1 MTKDLKTM
9 KQLSDEALL
18 DEVRRRMSLSEK
30 TIQEQQDML
39 QEMQRLN
46 ARLEQSEALKSH
58 FISNIKNEI
67 NNPLA
72 SILALT
78 QNIVEKQ
85 SSLPADVLRN
95 LKLIYNEA
103 HALDFQMANIMTAAE
118 IEAGQVMPQWV
129 EVGVSKVLEQVI
141 QSFET
146 IREKKGVPVRV
157 TGDEQVQFVTD
168 GRYFRIILANL
179 VSNAI
184 KFTPGNDAVV
194 INLRMTGEQ
203 LVISVTNAGSG
214 IAQDDIARIFDR
226 FTQLDTG
233 TVKKYQ
239 GHGLGL
245 SVIKSLVELLDG
257 SIAVT
262 MQEPGVT
269 FTIVLPVK
277 SSDEGFSAL
286 LGGDGSEILFDEAF

>member
-1 MTKDLKTM
+1 M
-9 KQLSDEALL
+9 KELSDEALL
-18 DEVRRRMSLSEK
+18 NEVRRRMSLSEK
-30 TIQEQQDML
+30 TILEQQDML

-46 ARLEQSEALKSH
+46 ARLEQSEAMKSH

-78 QNIVEKQ
+78 QTIVDKQ
-85 SSLPADVLRN
+85 SSLPADVQRN

-103 HALDFQMANIMTAAE
+103 YALDFQMTNIMTAAE
-118 IEAGQVMPQWV
+118 IEAGQVTPQWV
-129 EVGVSKVLEQVI
+129 EVSVSQVLEQVI
-141 QSFET
+141 QSFEA
-146 IREKKGVPVRV
+146 IRGKKGVPVHV
-157 TGDEQVQFVTD
+157 LGDTPVQFVTD

-184 KFTPGNDAVV
+184 KFSNGNDAVV
-194 INLRMTGEQ
+194 ITLRITDGQ
-203 LVISVTNAGSG
+203 LVISVTNAGS
-214 IAQDDIARIFDR
+214 DIPQEDVARIFDR

-245 SVIKSLVELLDG
+245 SVIRSLVELLDG

-262 MQEPGVT
+262 TQAPGVT
-269 FTIVLPVK
+269 FTVILPVK
-277 SSDEGFSAL
+277 ASEEGFSAL

>member
-1 MTKDLKTM
+1 M
-9 KQLSDEALL
+9 KELSDEALL
-18 DEVRRRMSLSEK
+18 NEVRRRMSLSEK
-30 TIQEQQDML
+30 TILEQQDML

-78 QNIVEKQ
+78 QTIVEKQ
-85 SSLPADVLRN
+85 SSLPADVQRN

-103 HALDFQMANIMTAAE
+103 YALDFQMTNIMTAAE
-118 IEAGQVMPQWV
+118 IEAGQVTPQWV
-129 EVGVSKVLEQVI
+129 EVGVSQVLEQVI

-157 TGDEQVQFVTD
+157 LGDAQVQFVTD

-184 KFTPGNDAVV
+184 KFSNGNDAVV
-194 INLRMTGEQ
+194 ITLRTTDGQ
-203 LVISVTNAGSG
+203 LVISITNAGS
-214 IAQDDIARIFDR
+214 DIPQEDVARIFDR

-245 SVIKSLVELLDG
+245 SVIRSLVELLDG

-262 MQEPGVT
+262 TQTPGVT
-269 FTIVLPVK
+269 FTVILPVK
-277 SSDEGFSAL
+277 AGEEGFSAL

>member
-1 MTKDLKTM
+1 M
-9 KQLSDEALL
+9 KELSDEALL
-18 DEVRRRMSLSEK
+18 NEVRRRMSLSEK
-30 TIQEQQDML
+30 TILEQQDML

-46 ARLEQSEALKSH
+46 ARLEQSEAMKSH

-78 QNIVEKQ
+78 QTIVDKQ
-85 SSLPADVLRN
+85 SSLPADVQRN

-103 HALDFQMANIMTAAE
+103 YALDFQMTNIMTAAE
-118 IEAGQVMPQWV
+118 IEAGQVTPQWV
-129 EVGVSKVLEQVI
+129 EVGVSQVLEQVI

-146 IREKKGVPVRV
+146 VREKKGVPVRV
-157 TGDEQVQFVTD
+157 GGDTAVQFVTD

-184 KFTPGNDAVV
+184 KFSNGNDAVV
-194 INLRMTGEQ
+194 ISLRITDEQ
-203 LVISVTNAGSG
+203 LVISITNAGS
-214 IAQDDIARIFDR
+214 DIPQEDVARIFDR

-245 SVIKSLVELLDG
+245 SVIRSLVELLDG

-262 MQEPGVT
+262 TQIPGVT
-269 FTIVLPVK
+269 FTVRLPVK
-277 SSDEGFSAL
+277 ASEEGFRAL

>member
-1 MTKDLKTM
+1 M
-9 KQLSDEALL
+9 KELSDEALL

-85 SSLPADVLRN
+85 SLPADVLRN

-118 IEAGQVMPQWV
+118 IEAGQAMPQWV
-129 EVGVSKVLEQVI
+129 EVNVSNVLEQVI

-146 IREKKGVPVRV
+146 IREKKGVPVCV
-157 TGDEQVQFVTD
+157 TGDEQVKFVTD

-184 KFTPGNDAVV
+184 KFTPGSDAVV
-194 INLRMTGEQ
+194 VNLRTTDGQ

-245 SVIKSLVELLDG
+245 SVIKSLVELLEG

-262 MQEPGVT
+262 TQAPGVT

-286 LGGDGSEILFDEAF
+286 LDGDGSEILFDEAF

>member
-1 MTKDLKTM
+1 M
-9 KQLSDEALL
+9 KELSDEALL
-18 DEVRRRMSLSEK
+18 NEVRRRMSLSEK
-30 TIQEQQDML
+30 TILEQQDML

-46 ARLEQSEALKSH
+46 ARLEQSEAMKSH

-78 QNIVEKQ
+78 QNIVDKQ
-85 SSLPADVLRN
+85 SNLPTDVQRN

-103 HALDFQMANIMTAAE
+103 YALDFQMTNIMTAAE
-118 IEAGQVMPQWV
+118 IEAGQVTPQWV
-129 EVGVSKVLEQVI
+129 EVGVSQVLEQVI

-157 TGDEQVQFVTD
+157 EGDTAVQFVTD

-179 VSNAI
+179 ISNAI
-184 KFTPGNDAVV
+184 KFSNGNDAVV
-194 INLRMTGEQ
+194 ITLRITDEQ
-203 LVISVTNAGSG
+203 LVISITNAGS
-214 IAQDDIARIFDR
+214 DIPQEDVARIFDR

-245 SVIKSLVELLDG
+245 SVIRSLVELLDG

-262 MQEPGVT
+262 TQTSGVT
-269 FTIVLPVK
+269 FTVRLPVK
-277 SSDEGFSAL
+277 ASEEGFRAL

>member
-1 MTKDLKTM
+1 M
-9 KQLSDEALL
+9 KELSDEALL
-18 DEVRRRMSLSEK
+18 NEVRRRMSLSEK
-30 TIQEQQDML
+30 TILEQQDML

-78 QNIVEKQ
+78 QTIVDKQ
-85 SSLPADVLRN
+85 SSLPADVQRN

-103 HALDFQMANIMTAAE
+103 YALDFQMTNIMTAAE
-118 IEAGQVMPQWV
+118 IEAGQVTPQWV
-129 EVGVSKVLEQVI
+129 EVGVSQVLEQVI

-157 TGDEQVQFVTD
+157 LGDAQIQFVTD

-184 KFTPGNDAVV
+184 KFSNGNDAVV
-194 INLRMTGEQ
+194 VTLRTTDGK
-203 LVISVTNAGSG
+203 LVISITNAGS
-214 IAQDDIARIFDR
+214 DIPQEDVARIFDR

-245 SVIKSLVELLDG
+245 SVIRSLVELLDG

-262 MQEPGVT
+262 TQTPGVT
-269 FTIVLPVK
+269 FTVILPAKVGE
-277 SSDEGFSAL
+277 EGFSAL

>member
-1 MTKDLKTM
+1 M
-9 KQLSDEALL
+9 KELSDEALL

-30 TIQEQQDML
+30 TIHEQQDML

-67 NNPLA
+67 NNPVA

-78 QNIVEKQ
+78 QNIVDKQ

-118 IEAGQVMPQWV
+118 IEAGQVTPQWV

-146 IREKKGVPVRV
+146 VREKKGVPVRV
-157 TGDEQVQFVTD
+157 TGDASVQFVTD

-184 KFTPGNDAVV
+184 KFTPGSDAVV
-194 INLRMTGEQ
+194 VNLRATAEQ
-203 LVISVTNAGSG
+203 LVISVTNAGG
-214 IAQDDIARIFDR
+214 IKQDDIARIFDR

-262 MQEPGVT
+262 TQVPGVT

-286 LGGDGSEILFDEAF
+286 LEGDGSEILFDEAF

>member
-1 MTKDLKTM
+1 M
-9 KQLSDEALL
+9 KELSDEALL
-18 DEVRRRMSLSEK
+18 NEVRRRMSLSEK
-30 TIQEQQDML
+30 TILEQQDML

-46 ARLEQSEALKSH
+46 ARLEQSEAMKSH

-78 QNIVEKQ
+78 QTIVDKQ
-85 SSLPADVLRN
+85 SSLPADVQRN

-103 HALDFQMANIMTAAE
+103 YALDFQMTNIMTAAE
-118 IEAGQVMPQWV
+118 IEAGQVTPQWV
-129 EVGVSKVLEQVI
+129 EVGVSQVLEQVI

-157 TGDEQVQFVTD
+157 EGDTPVQFVTD

-184 KFTPGNDAVV
+184 KFSNGNDAVV
-194 INLRMTGEQ
+194 ISLRITDEQ
-203 LVISVTNAGSG
+203 LVISITNAGS
-214 IAQDDIARIFDR
+214 DIPQEDVARIFDR

-245 SVIKSLVELLDG
+245 SVIRSLVELLDG

-262 MQEPGVT
+262 TQTPGVT
-269 FTIVLPVK
+269 FTVRLPVK
-277 SSDEGFSAL
+277 ASEEGFRAL

>member
-1 MTKDLKTM
+1 M
-9 KQLSDEALL
+9 KELSDEALL
-18 DEVRRRMSLSEK
+18 NEVHRRMSLSEK
-30 TIQEQQDML
+30 TILEQQDML

-46 ARLEQSEALKSH
+46 ARLEQSEAMKSH

-78 QNIVEKQ
+78 QNMVDKQ
-85 SSLPADVLRN
+85 SSLPADVQRN

-103 HALDFQMANIMTAAE
+103 YALDFQMTNIMTAAE
-118 IEAGQVMPQWV
+118 IEAGQVTPQWV
-129 EVGVSKVLEQVI
+129 EVGVSQMLEQVI

-157 TGDEQVQFVTD
+157 LGDTPIQFVTD

-184 KFTPGNDAVV
+184 KFSNGNDGVA
-194 INLRMTGEQ
+194 ITLRTTDGQ
-203 LVISVTNAGSG
+203 LVISITNAGSE
-214 IAQDDIARIFDR
+214 IPQEDVARIFDR

-245 SVIKSLVELLDG
+245 SVIRSLVELLEG
-257 SIAVT
+257 TIAVT
-262 MQEPGVT
+262 TQTPGVT
-269 FTIVLPVK
+269 FTVILPVK
-277 SSDEGFSAL
+277 AGEEGFSAL

>member
-1 MTKDLKTM
+1 M
-9 KQLSDEALL
+9 KELSDEALL
-18 DEVRRRMSLSEK
+18 NEVHRRMSLSEK
-30 TIQEQQDML
+30 TILEQQDML

-46 ARLEQSEALKSH
+46 ARLEQSEAMKSH

-78 QNIVEKQ
+78 QNMVDKQ
-85 SSLPADVLRN
+85 SSLPADVQRN

-103 HALDFQMANIMTAAE
+103 YALDFQMTNIMTAAE
-118 IEAGQVMPQWV
+118 IEAGQVTPQWV
-129 EVGVSKVLEQVI
+129 EVGVSQMLEQVI

-157 TGDEQVQFVTD
+157 LGDTPIQFVTD

-184 KFTPGNDAVV
+184 KFSNGNDGVA
-194 INLRMTGEQ
+194 ITLRTTDGQ
-203 LVISVTNAGSG
+203 LVISITNAGS
-214 IAQDDIARIFDR
+214 DIPQEDVARIFDR

-245 SVIKSLVELLDG
+245 SVIRSLVELLDG

-262 MQEPGVT
+262 TQTPGVT
-269 FTIVLPVK
+269 FTVILPVK
-277 SSDEGFSAL
+277 AGEEGFSAL